1 MIAVVMCGGK
11 GTRMASSTEKS
22 LLRLGSKTLVEYV
35 LDALVNYG
43 RFESIIAIS
52 SPNTPATSKFLCS
65 HKYHS
70 SGQMNILEGSG
81 VNYSLDLSYT
91 IEKIRP
97 SPIFVVSADLPL
109 LNSSLIHRITAH
121 YSPCFPCTSV
131 VSETGFV
138 RSFDILPSSVLTIG
152 AKEYCRSGIV
162 LIDSSRYKTDSELEE
177 YYLIMN
183 EKEIVI
189 NINTIAEF
197 DIAERLLY
205 S

>member
-22 LLRLGSKTLVEYV
+22 LLKLGCKTLVEHV
-35 LDALVNYG
+35 LDALVEYG
-43 RFESIIAIS
+43 RFKSITALS
-52 SPNTPATSKFLCS
+52 SPNTPATSKFLRS
-65 HKYHS
+65 HKYHT

-81 VNYSLDLSYT
+81 VNYSLDLSYA

-109 LNSSLIHRITAH
+109 LNSSLIHRIMAH

-131 VSETGFV
+131 VLETGFV

-152 AKEYCRSGIV
+152 EKEYCYSGIL
-162 LIDSSRYKTDSELEE
+162 LIDSSRYKTNSELEE
-177 YYLIMN
+177 NYLIIN
-183 EKEIVI
+183 EKGIAI
-189 NINTIAEF
+189 NINTVVDL